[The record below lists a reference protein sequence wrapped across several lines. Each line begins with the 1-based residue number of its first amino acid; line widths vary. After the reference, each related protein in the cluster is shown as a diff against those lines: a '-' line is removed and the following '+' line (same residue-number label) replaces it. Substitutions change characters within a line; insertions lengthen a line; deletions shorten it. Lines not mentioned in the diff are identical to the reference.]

1 VVPGS
6 FAACSAPGTR
16 TVPETGEESVRRP
29 IVRRLAFQL
38 GSRRAGTF
46 PAFYSSVISMLGAD
60 TISASAQQPEPKTF
74 LRTNTPERRGAAST

>member
-46 PAFYSSVISMLGAD
+46 PAFYSSVISMLGVGHD
-60 TISASAQQPEPKTF
+60 LRLSSAA
-74 LRTNTPERRGAAST
+74 RTQDVSED